1 MNNTMPDWGQ
11 NDSLV
16 LDQKQVAKNKID
28 TPIPISFNGI
38 SSDLDSF
45 VQFKQNMDKLLS
57 FFTNNNLP
65 SIGGFDLDDAYSQ
78 KGKIPF
84 PKQKDLPYDEVVGG
98 KETTPITYLCDK
110 YGINPLNVTS
120 IKVTDHETDQNLK
133 VITIE
138 KLVF

>member
-1 MNNTMPDWGQ
+1 MNNVMPDWGQ
-11 NDSLV
+11 DNLLV
-16 LDQKQVAKNKID
+16 SDQKQTVKENTEKIF
-28 TPIPISFNGI
+28 PITFSDSTSFN
-38 SSDLDSF
+38 
-45 VQFKQNMDKLLS
+45 QFKQNMENLIS
-57 FFTNNNLP
+57 FFTKHSLPSIEAP

-84 PKQKDLPYDEVVGG
+84 PKQKELPYDEVVG
-98 KETTPITYLCDK
+98 LCGE

-120 IKVTDHETDQNLK
+120 IKVVDHDTDKCLK

>member
-11 NDSLV
+11 NDSSV
-16 LDQKQVAKNKID
+16 SDQKEVVTKNTEQIFPTIFSDSTSFID
-28 TPIPISFNGI
+28 
-38 SSDLDSF
+38 
-45 VQFKQNMDKLLS
+45 FKQNMENLIS
-57 FFTNNNLP
+57 FFKL
-65 SIGGFDLDDAYSQ
+65 GGFDLDDVYSQ

-84 PKQKDLPYDEVVGG
+84 SNDEVVGG

-110 YGINPLNVTS
+110 YNINPLNVTS

>member
-1 MNNTMPDWGQ
+1 MNNVMPDWGQ
-11 NDSLV
+11 NDLV
-16 LDQKQVAKNKID
+16 VSDKKEVVTKNTEQIFPITFSD
-28 TPIPISFNGI
+28 TTSFM
-38 SSDLDSF
+38 D
-45 VQFKQNMDKLLS
+45 FKQNMENLIS
-57 FFTNNNLP
+57 FFTKHSPPQL
-65 SIGGFDLDDAYSQ
+65 GGFDLDDVYSQ

-84 PKQKDLPYDEVVGG
+84 PKEKELPYDEVVG
-98 KETTPITYLCDK
+98 LCGE

>member
-11 NDSLV
+11 NDLV
-16 LDQKQVAKNKID
+16 ASDHKEVVNKNTEQIF
-28 TPIPISFNGI
+28 PISF
-38 SSDLDSF
+38 SDSASLIE
-45 VQFKQNMDKLLS
+45 FKQNMKNLIS
-57 FFTNNNLP
+57 FFTKHSLP
-65 SIGGFDLDDAYSQ
+65 ELGGFDLDDVYSQ

-84 PKQKDLPYDEVVGG
+84 PNDEVVGG

-110 YGINPLNVTS
+110 YNINPLNVTS

>member
-28 TPIPISFNGI
+28 TPTPISFNGI

-84 PKQKDLPYDEVVGG
+84 PKQKDLPYDEIVG
-98 KETTPITYLCDK
+98 LCGE

-120 IKVTDHETDQNLK
+120 IKVADHETDQNLK

>member
-1 MNNTMPDWGQ
+1 MNNVMPDWGQ
-11 NDSLV
+11 NDLV
-16 LDQKQVAKNKID
+16 VSDQKQTVKENTEKIF
-28 TPIPISFNGI
+28 PITFSDSTSFN
-38 SSDLDSF
+38 
-45 VQFKQNMDKLLS
+45 QFKENMENLIS
-57 FFTNNNLP
+57 FFTKHSLPSIDPP

-84 PKQKDLPYDEVVGG
+84 PKQKDLPYDEVVG
-98 KETTPITYLCDK
+98 LCGE

-120 IKVTDHETDQNLK
+120 IKVTDHDTDKCLK

>member
-1 MNNTMPDWGQ
+1 M
-11 NDSLV
+11 
-16 LDQKQVAKNKID
+16 K
-28 TPIPISFNGI
+28 
-38 SSDLDSF
+38 SS
-45 VQFKQNMDKLLS
+45 
-57 FFTNNNLP
+57 
-65 SIGGFDLDDAYSQ
+65 YSQ

-84 PKQKDLPYDEVVGG
+84 PNDEVVGG

-110 YGINPLNVTS
+110 YNINPLNVTS

>member
-11 NDSLV
+11 NDLV
-16 LDQKQVAKNKID
+16 ASDHKEVVNKNTEQIFPTIFSDSTSFID
-28 TPIPISFNGI
+28 
-38 SSDLDSF
+38 
-45 VQFKQNMDKLLS
+45 FKQNMENLIS
-57 FFTNNNLP
+57 FFKL
-65 SIGGFDLDDAYSQ
+65 GGFDLDDVYSQ

-84 PKQKDLPYDEVVGG
+84 PNDEVVSG

>member
-1 MNNTMPDWGQ
+1 MPDWGQ

-28 TPIPISFNGI
+28 TPMPISFNNI

-65 SIGGFDLDDAYSQ
+65 SIGGFDLDD
-78 KGKIPF
+78 
-84 PKQKDLPYDEVVGG
+84 DVPYDEIVG
-98 KETTPITYLCDK
+98 LCGE

-120 IKVTDHETDQNLK
+120 IKVADHETDQNLK

>member
-11 NDSLV
+11 NDSSV
-16 LDQKQVAKNKID
+16 SDQKEVVTKNTEQIFPTIFSDSTSFID
-28 TPIPISFNGI
+28 
-38 SSDLDSF
+38 
-45 VQFKQNMDKLLS
+45 FKQNMENLIS
-57 FFTNNNLP
+57 FFKL
-65 SIGGFDLDDAYSQ
+65 GGFDLDDVYSQ

-84 PKQKDLPYDEVVGG
+84 PNDEVVGE

-110 YGINPLNVTS
+110 YNINPLNVTS

>member
-11 NDSLV
+11 NDSSV
-16 LDQKQVAKNKID
+16 SDQKEVVTKNTEQIFPTIFSDSTSFID
-28 TPIPISFNGI
+28 
-38 SSDLDSF
+38 
-45 VQFKQNMDKLLS
+45 FKQNMENLIS
-57 FFTNNNLP
+57 FFKL
-65 SIGGFDLDDAYSQ
+65 GGFDLDDVYSQ

-84 PKQKDLPYDEVVGG
+84 PNDEVVGG

-110 YGINPLNVTS
+110 YNINPLNVTS

>member
-11 NDSLV
+11 NNLV
-16 LDQKQVAKNKID
+16 APDQKEATKENTEKIF
-28 TPIPISFNGI
+28 PITFSDSTSFI
-38 SSDLDSF
+38 E
-45 VQFKQNMDKLLS
+45 FKENMENLIS
-57 FFTNNNLP
+57 FFTKHSLPSIEAP

-84 PKQKDLPYDEVVGG
+84 PKEKDLPYDEVVG
-98 KETTPITYLCDK
+98 LCGE

-120 IKVTDHETDQNLK
+120 IKVTDHDTDKCLK